1 MIEDSIILQAGQKE
15 GLIELTSDIFNN
27 RNKNYTN
34 RLKAVELVKSKVG
47 ARQETITVELFA
59 LWFYNTQPAEIG
71 LEKGKQI
78 AFQKMSAIHSQLKT
92 KKIDSK
98 QAADLIKSDTSLAQ
112 LDKAY
117 VSNAYSEVTA
127 TPEEHLTFDNEFDAK
142 IRALQPGDITD
153 LYLAKFSYKKD
164 QPPSDVAYVIAK
176 MVDKKNGV
184 ITSQTEWLQDY
195 KKQYEVTVL

>member
-1 MIEDSIILQAGQKE
+1 MYYKDKQRLNFSLMVLAIAGVMASGYIIFQTYQNRLLPQPSSPFLKVGQETLYRDDYNRESNSYPLKIDDTAKNTIRTKMIEDSIILQAGQKE

-78 AFQKMSAIHSQLKT
+78 AFQKNERHSL
-92 KKIDSK
+92 S
-98 QAADLIKSDTSLAQ
+98 
-112 LDKAY
+112 
-117 VSNAYSEVTA
+117 V
-127 TPEEHLTFDNEFDAK
+127 
-142 IRALQPGDITD
+142 
-153 LYLAKFSYKKD
+153 
-164 QPPSDVAYVIAK
+164 
-176 MVDKKNGV
+176 KN
-184 ITSQTEWLQDY
+184 
-195 KKQYEVTVL
+195 